1 MRKMLSAQ
9 VSIPH
14 GFSSLENAQRWES
27 SLENAE
33 RALSQLWLQRTI
45 YALEE
50 LLNGPPLAKLDLYC
64 SSELPGL
71 ELIAWV
77 DVDGT
82 QRELGSLLIQLFKSK
97 VDSIGLTNSGE
108 KLELIRLRCREIEQ
122 WSRQKPTLIE
132 QAKSLGPQSERDP
145 IILRPGMDWR
155 QIALE
160 LGAMESIALMERAQL
175 SETSRSGSA
184 GAGAKRV

>member
-1 MRKMLSAQ
+1 MLSAQ

-14 GFSSLENAQRWES
+14 GFSSLEHAQRWES
-27 SLENAE
+27 SLEDVE

-45 YALEE
+45 YALED
-50 LLNGPPLAKLDLYC
+50 LLSEAPLARLDLYS

-77 DVDGT
+77 DVDGA
-82 QRELGSLLIQLFKSK
+82 RKELGSLLIQLFKSK
-97 VDSIGLTNSGE
+97 VESIGLTNSGE
-108 KLELIRLRCREIEQ
+108 KLERIRLRCRAIEQ

-145 IILRPGMDWR
+145 IVLRPGMDWR
-155 QIALE
+155 QIAME

-175 SETSRSGSA
+175 SETSRAGSSGEGS
-184 GAGAKRV
+184 KRV